1 MSSVTDQSLKGS
13 VLATESVGLWLVV
26 RNTISFSG
34 RRPEKKRKE
43 KEKVVHSFSA
53 CYRRWELYQVLL
65 EFIAL
70 SNV

>member
-1 MSSVTDQSLKGS
+1 MVGS
-13 VLATESVGLWLVV
+13 KKHHIIQWQETG
-26 RNTISFSG
+26 
-34 RRPEKKRKE
+34 KKRKE
-43 KEKVVHSFSA
+43 KEKVVHSFSV